1 MEDVRIE
8 LLRELEEYLLSRK
21 FPKDG
26 FVVEEVLDEL
36 TFRELNEYVDSLWSR
51 ILDLEQELANP
62 DTLAFVHRK
71 RLDLEN
77 SAIAKEALSRVR

>member
-26 FVVEEVLDEL
+26 FVVEEVLDDL
-36 TFRELNEYVDSLWSR
+36 TYREINEYVDSLWNR
-51 ILDLEQELANP
+51 MLDLEQELANT
-62 DTLAFVHRK
+62 DALAYVHRK
-71 RLDLEN
+71 RLELEN
-77 SAIAKEALSRVR
+77 SAIAKEALSLRE